1 MWLTINVIPMSMKR
15 TNTRKSTNR
24 KKEKT
29 HNDEDSPSLLNYG
42 GPLIFLFE
50 HKTLNHKRVKKY
62 NKDKFIIQKN

>member
-42 GPLIFLFE
+42 GTLIFFVWTQNPKL
-50 HKTLNHKRVKKY
+50 
-62 NKDKFIIQKN
+62 